1 MMVISTDVETVRR
14 RRRTIILL
22 TAVLAA
28 SAPVIA
34 VYLILVISSF
44 ANRMVT
50 GGYMEGL
57 RFTLENWVLFFE
69 GKLTTS
75 AASVYTTLDIL
86 RFIGN
91 TFIVALGVSGVV
103 TALSALSGYS
113 FSRMR
118 FKGRSALMQ
127 FLILLHAFPG
137 VALIIAVYTLYVYSK
152 LSLPPSLWVPY
163 SMFYVIIARAA
174 LEIPM
179 SIWVMKGFFDKVP
192 WEVEWSALVDG
203 ASRIKVWRDIVLPL
217 VKPGIAT
224 VAVFSFM
231 AGWEDLIY
239 VLVFLP
245 PTQKTLAT
253 YIASLLAGGSLEV
266 VHLPIVAAAGTLYL
280 IPTILF
286 FIFARSYMLQSSLSG
301 IKG

>member
-1 MMVISTDVETVRR
+1 MVVGTDVETVRR
-14 RRRTIILL
+14 GRRTAVLL
-22 TAVLAA
+22 AAILAA
-28 SAPVIA
+28 SAPIII
-34 VYLILVISSF
+34 VYAILVISSF

-57 RFTLENWVLFFE
+57 HFTLENWILFFQ

-75 AASVYTTLDIL
+75 AASVYTAWDIT
-86 RFIGN
+86 RYIGN
-91 TFIVALGVSGVV
+91 TFLVALGVSGVV
-103 TALSALSGYS
+103 TALSTLSGYS
-113 FSRMR
+113 FSRMKFR
-118 FKGRSALMQ
+118 GRSALMQ

-137 VALIIAVYTLYVYSK
+137 VALIIAVYTLYVYTK

-163 SMFYVIIARAA
+163 SIFYVVVARAA

-203 ASRIKVWRDIVLPL
+203 ASRIRVWRDIVMPL

-224 VAVFSFM
+224 VAIFSFM

-280 IPTILF
+280 LPTILF
-286 FIFARSYMLQSSLSG
+286 FLFARNYMLQSSLSG